1 MNRNML
7 QFESDAKIGGS
18 FLPLFPEQDMAKFFD
33 RWEMRVG
40 QEARTIELGW
50 NMRYNHCDISGY
62 EVIRIAGGESG

>member
-40 QEARTIELGW
+40 QEARTIELG
-50 NMRYNHCDISGY
+50 
-62 EVIRIAGGESG
+62 